1 MRFLRLGLVALLVL
15 LAACKSDDTTTS
27 TTPDAPKVT
36 TTTGPAVDRAA
47 VDGLIDRI
55 GAETKIVLKAE
66 SGDISGRQLSDAAA
80 QLIALTDE
88 QKDPAKRP
96 AGVPAKQMDDLVASL
111 GATGTAA
118 ANLARAACPAGI
130 STPRCTDLYLA
141 LNQAQTSLIN
151 AVQALND
158 YDSRAPGDV
167 QNILYG

>member
-1 MRFLRLGLVALLVL
+1 MRFLRLGLAALLL
-15 LAACKSDDTTTS
+15 LLVACKSDDATTTS
-27 TTPDAPKVT
+27 TPDGPKAT
-36 TTTGPAVDRAA
+36 TTTADRVDRAA

-55 GAETKIVLKAE
+55 GAATKVVLKAE
-66 SGDISGRQLSDAAA
+66 SGDVSGRQLSDAAA
-80 QLIALTDE
+80 QLIGITDE

-96 AGVPAKQMDDLVASL
+96 AGVPPQQMDDLVASL

-118 ANLARAACPAGI
+118 ANLARAACPPGI

-151 AVQALND
+151 AVQALD
-158 YDSRAPGDV
+158 QYDTRAPGDV